1 MIVHLQVGSTCVETI
16 KSIFKSDKTGE
27 ISLEV
32 SQYPGGI
39 YLFKVNN
46 GNTRT
51 MLFWCLYC
59 WLSTSKYRLV
69 MKFSINTEE

>member
-1 MIVHLQVGSTCVETI
+1 MIVHLQVGSTCVEAI

-27 ISLEV
+27 VSLEV

-51 MLFWCLYC
+51 MFFWCLYC
-59 WLSTSKYRLV
+59 WLSTSK
-69 MKFSINTEE
+69 